1 MENDMSEITMTQQWF
16 VKAGQMPEVPT
27 LDFRQAAFYIGMQTE
42 ELAEKLEVVL
52 GGTSELTAALQA
64 EASRFKRGEHD
75 LSLESIMDQE
85 TATQLLDADMDLIWV
100 SIGAAAAQGADPV
113 AAYRAVS
120 KANWAK
126 FPNGVVTRDPVTGKV
141 VKPEGWQ
148 SPDLAQFI
156 HSSMQGAFNH
166 E

>member
-1 MENDMSEITMTQQWF
+1 MSEITMTQQWF

-27 LDFRQAAFYIGMQTE
+27 LDFRQAAFYIGMQLE
-42 ELAEKLEVVL
+42 ELAEKMEAVFGSPSKL
-52 GGTSELTAALQA
+52 AADMQA
-64 EASRFKRGEHD
+64 EASCFKRGEYD
-75 LSLESIMDQE
+75 LLLESVMDQE

-126 FPNGVVTRDPVTGKV
+126 FHGGVVTRDPVTGKV
-141 VKPEGWQ
+141 IKPEGWQ
-148 SPDLAQFI
+148 SPDLTQFI